1 MFFKRKVKKV
11 KNKMAY
17 AQVMAIG
24 FFVIIAIGT
33 FLLMLPISNQDGN
46 WCNFFDAMFTATS
59 ATCVTGLVVC
69 DTYTQWTMFGQLVIL
84 TMIQIGGL
92 GFITISVMFSV
103 LLKKKIGLNIRNL
116 IQESVSSMQLS
127 GVVKLT
133 KNIFKGTAIIEGIG
147 ALFLATRFVPELGF
161 FTGIYYAVFHSIS
174 AFCNAGFDLFGRFEQ
189 YSSLTHFSSDI
200 VVNVTIMLL
209 IITGGLGFI
218 VWMEVKENKFHFS
231 KYSLHSKIV
240 IVTNLI
246 LIFGGATLFAFFEKD
261 NLQTGMGIYDRTLS
275 SLFTSVSARTAGFN
289 TLDLANLTD
298 ASVILHLVLMFIG
311 GNSGSTAGGIKTT
324 TFVVFVVYIWSN
336 IRNASG
342 CNIFGRRIG
351 DEDIKKANM
360 VLGLN
365 LGLAVFALMAICA
378 SQHLQMSDV
387 LMEVFSAIGTV
398 GLSTGITR
406 DLNTF
411 SLCVLILVMYCGR
424 IGSMTFAITLAFKR
438 KKEEVLYP
446 EEHINVG

>member
-1 MFFKRKVKKV
+1 
-11 KNKMAY
+11 
-17 AQVMAIG
+17 
-24 FFVIIAIGT
+24 
-33 FLLMLPISNQDGN
+33 
-46 WCNFFDAMFTATS
+46 
-59 ATCVTGLVVC
+59 
-69 DTYTQWTMFGQLVIL
+69 
-84 TMIQIGGL
+84 
-92 GFITISVMFSV
+92 
-103 LLKKKIGLNIRNL
+103 
-116 IQESVSSMQLS
+116 
-127 GVVKLT
+127 
-133 KNIFKGTAIIEGIG
+133 
-147 ALFLATRFVPELGF
+147 
-161 FTGIYYAVFHSIS
+161 
-174 AFCNAGFDLFGRFEQ
+174 
-189 YSSLTHFSSDI
+189 
-200 VVNVTIMLL
+200 
-209 IITGGLGFI
+209 
-218 VWMEVKENKFHFS
+218 MEVKENKFHFS

-240 IVTNLI
+240 IVTNFI
-246 LIFGGATLFAFFEKD
+246 LIFGGAALFAFFEKD

>member
-1 MFFKRKVKKV
+1 M
-11 KNKMAY
+11 
-17 AQVMAIG
+17 
-24 FFVIIAIGT
+24 
-33 FLLMLPISNQDGN
+33 
-46 WCNFFDAMFTATS
+46 
-59 ATCVTGLVVC
+59 
-69 DTYTQWTMFGQLVIL
+69 
-84 TMIQIGGL
+84 
-92 GFITISVMFSV
+92 
-103 LLKKKIGLNIRNL
+103 
-116 IQESVSSMQLS
+116 
-127 GVVKLT
+127 KLT